1 MSIIRSRKRAVV
13 LAVVACL
20 ALAAGAVAYWTAS
33 GSGTDTASTG
43 TVGVGDLT
51 VEPAPAVGAPLAP
64 GGAAQVLSGSIDNG
78 ATSGTIAVTKLVA
91 TIDAPTQDAGAVGT
105 CDTTDY
111 QFDPSTGWTISDSD
125 AANGKVNDVATK
137 TYVAASTNLA
147 PGESATFGGLNLTM
161 VNKPSV
167 NQDGC
172 KSATA
177 NVFYSAS

>member
-1 MSIIRSRKRAVV
+1 MSIIRSRKRTVV

-33 GSGTDTASTG
+33 GSGTDAASTG
-43 TVGVGDLT
+43 TVGAGDLT
-51 VEPAPAVGAPLAP
+51 VNAATAVGAPLAP
-64 GGAAQVLSGSIDNG
+64 GGAAQVLSGSIKNS

-91 TIDAPTQDAGAVGT
+91 TIVAPTQAAGAVGS

-111 QFDPSTGWTISDSD
+111 QFGPSTGWTISDSD
-125 AANGKVNDVATK
+125 AANGKVNDRATK

-147 PGESATFGGLNLTM
+147 PGESASFGGLNLTM

-177 NVFYSAS
+177 TVSYSAS